1 MTTQETESEPRKGGL
16 LDSAK
21 TLLSTLLEM
30 GRTRLDLISTEIEE
44 EREWLTTL
52 LLWTLVAFFCTALAV
67 VLFTMLIVII
77 FWDSYRLLAI
87 GIMMAIFMVTA
98 AVAWRAVRN
107 MNKNKPRLFS
117 TTVTE
122 LSLDIERLS
131 SPHEK

>member
-1 MTTQETESEPRKGGL
+1 MTTQETENEPRKGGL

-21 TLLSTLLEM
+21 TLLGTLLEM

-44 EREWLTTL
+44 EREWLTAL

-67 VLFTMLIVII
+67 VLFTMLVVII

-87 GIMMAIFMVTA
+87 SVMIVIFMIAA